1 MLLPKTLAKISTWVI
16 LIMGTCIY
24 SPLMGTLDKQNA
36 LASLRKWTLIQDN
49 SGPYRVYRD
58 GNDNIYHSVTHILK
72 ETAAPHTKDA
82 LEKWLQRP
90 DSPLER
96 DIACER
102 GRLAHANAE
111 FILKLAAKFSRQNA
125 NKRGIWRTGDDG
137 LERCPK
143 KVTQWALQKAAESA
157 PRVNWSASGYARG
170 LRSFILERVTAI
182 HAVEFSVYK
191 EGFGF
196 AGTADALLDIDGKG
210 PFIVDWKTAKEA
222 RSDDMINQFCH
233 QLGAYSLGL
242 KSLTGI
248 QAKYGAVVVARRS
261 GKPQIKILSELEMR
275 GSESI
280 FLDRV
285 DRYHKQLKKLAVG

>member
-1 MLLPKTLAKISTWVI
+1 MFFGSPIFGNSPQNINYMMLI
-16 LIMGTCIY
+16 LGEE
-24 SPLMGTLDKQNA
+24 LMSID
-36 LASLRKWTLIQDN
+36 D
-49 SGPYRVYRD
+49 
-58 GNDNIYHSVTHILK
+58 SV
-72 ETAAPHTKDA
+72 
-82 LEKWLQRP
+82 
-90 DSPLER
+90 ER
-96 DIACER
+96 AID
-102 GRLAHANAE
+102 
-111 FILKLAAKFSRQNA
+111 
-125 NKRGIWRTGDDG
+125 
-137 LERCPK
+137 
-143 KVTQWALQKAAESA
+143 VT
-157 PRVNWSASGYARG
+157 NN
-170 LRSFILERVTAI
+170 
-182 HAVEFSVYK
+182 AVEFSVYK

-285 DRYHKQLKKLAVG
+285 ERYHKQLKELAVV

>member
-1 MLLPKTLAKISTWVI
+1 
-16 LIMGTCIY
+16 MGNYIY
-24 SPLMGTLDKQNA
+24 KPLMGSLQKHGA
-36 LASLRKWTLIQDN
+36 LAGLRRWSLERDD
-49 SGPYRVYRD
+49 SGSIYPHRIYTD
-58 GNDNIYHSVTHILK
+58 AKKNIYHSVTHILK
-72 ETAAPHTKDA
+72 ETAPQEQKDA
-82 LEKWLQRP
+82 LERWIERKGSA
-90 DSPLER
+90 DER
-96 DIACER
+96 DMACER
-102 GRLAHANAE
+102 GKLAHAHAE
-111 FILKLAAKFSRQNA
+111 YLLKTGAKLARHNA
-125 NKRGIWRTGDDG
+125 NKRGIWREGKDELD
-137 LERCPK
+137 RCPT
-143 KVTQWALQKAAESA
+143 KVTQWGLSKAAETA
-157 PRVNWSASGYARG
+157 PRVSWSASGYARG

-285 DRYHKQLKKLAVG
+285 ERYHKQLKELAVV

>member
-1 MLLPKTLAKISTWVI
+1 
-16 LIMGTCIY
+16 MGNYIY
-24 SPLMGTLDKQNA
+24 KPLMGSLQKHGA
-36 LASLRKWTLIQDN
+36 LAGLRRWSLERDD
-49 SGPYRVYRD
+49 SGSIYPHRIYTD
-58 GNDNIYHSVTHILK
+58 AKKNIYHSVTHILK
-72 ETAAPHTKDA
+72 ETAPQEQKDA
-82 LEKWLQRP
+82 LERWIERKGSA
-90 DSPLER
+90 DER
-96 DIACER
+96 DMACER
-102 GRLAHANAE
+102 GKLAHAHAE
-111 FILKLAAKFSRQNA
+111 YLLKTGAKLARHNA
-125 NKRGIWRTGDDG
+125 NKRGIWRMGSDELD
-137 LERCPK
+137 RCPT
-143 KVTQWALQKAAESA
+143 KVTQWGLSKAAETA
-157 PRVNWSASGYARG
+157 PRVSWSASGYARG

-285 DRYHKQLKKLAVG
+285 DRYHKQLKELAVV

>member
-1 MLLPKTLAKISTWVI
+1 
-16 LIMGTCIY
+16 
-24 SPLMGTLDKQNA
+24 MGTLDKQNA

-72 ETAAPHTKDA
+72 ETAEPHTKDA

-90 DSPLER
+90 DSPMER

-157 PRVNWSASGYARG
+157 PRVSWSASGYARG

-191 EGFGF
+191 AGFGF

-285 DRYHKQLKKLAVG
+285 DRYHKQLKELAVI

>member
-1 MLLPKTLAKISTWVI
+1 
-16 LIMGTCIY
+16 MGNYIY
-24 SPLMGTLDKQNA
+24 KPLMGSLQKHGA
-36 LASLRKWTLIQDN
+36 LAGLRRWSLERDD
-49 SGPYRVYRD
+49 SGSIYPHRIYTD
-58 GNDNIYHSVTHILK
+58 AKKNIYHSVTHILK
-72 ETAAPHTKDA
+72 ETAPQEQKDA
-82 LEKWLQRP
+82 LERWIERKGSA
-90 DSPLER
+90 DER
-96 DIACER
+96 DMACER
-102 GRLAHANAE
+102 GKLAHAHAE
-111 FILKLAAKFSRQNA
+111 YLLKTGAKLARHNA
-125 NKRGIWRTGDDG
+125 NKRGIWREGKDELD
-137 LERCPK
+137 RCPT
-143 KVTQWALQKAAESA
+143 KVTQWGLSKAAETA
-157 PRVNWSASGYARG
+157 PRVSWSASGYARG

-210 PFIVDWKTAKEA
+210 PFIVDWNTAKEA

-285 DRYHKQLKKLAVG
+285 DRYHKQLKELAVV